1 MYFDIEQLDG
11 RRSYKLLTATI
22 VPRPIAW
29 VVTIDADG
37 VTNAAPFSFFNFFS
51 GTPPVICIG
60 IGRRDGGAS
69 GKRDK
74 DTLANIRG
82 CGQFVVNLVSAEMV
96 EAMNVTAVDFPTGH
110 DELAHAGLASA
121 ASTRV
126 RPPRI
131 AASPV
136 ALECTFRDALEVD
149 TTGHIVIGHVTGVHV
164 RDDAVVNAEKC
175 YIDTAKLDLIG
186 RMESPG
192 WYTHTRERF
201 KLAQMDFGQ
210 WQARQPSP
218 TD

>member
-29 VVTIDADG
+29 VVTVDADG

-60 IGRRDGGAS
+60 IGRRNGGA
-69 GKRDK
+69 K
-74 DTLANIRG
+74 DTLANIRS
-82 CGQFVVNLVSAEMV
+82 CGQFVVNMVSAEMV
-96 EAMNVTAVDFPTGH
+96 EAMNVTAVDFPAGH
-110 DELAHAGLASA
+110 DELQHAGLASTV
-121 ASTRV
+121 STRV
-126 RPPRI
+126 KPPRI
-131 AASPV
+131 SASPV

-164 RDDAVVNAEKC
+164 RDEAVVDAAKC
-175 YIDTAKLDLIG
+175 YIDTAKLDLVG

-192 WYTHTRERF
+192 WYTHTRDRF

-210 WQARQPSP
+210 WQARSQAPA
-218 TD
+218 D